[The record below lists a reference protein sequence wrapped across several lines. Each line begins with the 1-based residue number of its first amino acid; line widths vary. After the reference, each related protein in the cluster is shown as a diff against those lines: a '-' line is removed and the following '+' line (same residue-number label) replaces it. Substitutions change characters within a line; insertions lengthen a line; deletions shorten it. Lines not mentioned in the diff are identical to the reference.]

1 MGSPCKRVKGPRL
14 NYVQFFCRASR
25 VVTERLCEN
34 FLKLRKYIAQTK
46 AGARAGARNSAQN
59 SASPG
64 IIAAL
69 TDKNFAEEMGAYIV
83 RIRRHGSRA
92 DAHTLAVTVF
102 SWEKTGGLSS
112 EEELSTL
119 RIVDNM
125 HENHLYYLKSTH
137 AALEF
142 GRSQRAGGDGTR
154 KAEAA
159 VSAAEAAVPAAPA
172 AAPAAAPEAP
182 RAAPPVPAAVLAPCA
197 APCAAPMTM
206 QQHRN
211 LLRAR
216 YVSAHASTYASTYVP
231 QLAEIDAD
239 VLRGLDASV
248 LLSPRRWEWASDIEA
263 CFA

>member
-25 VVTERLCEN
+25 AVTERLCEN

-46 AGARAGARNSAQN
+46 AGARAGAQN
-59 SASPG
+59 CASPG
-64 IIAAL
+64 TIATL
-69 TDKNFAEEMGAYIV
+69 SEKNFAEEMGAYIT

-92 DAHTLAVTVF
+92 DVHTLAVTVF

-119 RIVDNM
+119 RIVDSM
-125 HENHLYYLKSTH
+125 HENHVYYLKSTH

-142 GRSQRAGGDGTR
+142 GRSQRACGESAR
-154 KAEAA
+154 KADEAA
-159 VSAAEAAVPAAPA
+159 SAEAVAVPEAAAVPEAQRAAPPV
-172 AAPAAAPEAP
+172 PAAVLVP
-182 RAAPPVPAAVLAPCA
+182 RAAPPVPAAVLVPL
-197 APCAAPMTM
+197 AAPMTIP
-206 QQHRN
+206 QHRH
-211 LLRAR
+211 LMRAR
-216 YVSAHASTYASTYVP
+216 CAQYVSTYVP
-231 QLAEIDAD
+231 QLVEIDAD

-263 CFA
+263 CFARA